1 MKLRIAIAFTIVLFL
16 GSVAGAAD
24 YTFTWNANHVNDEV
38 DEYRIYYRLNSSQDY
53 AGYETVAV
61 TDRTISPVTA
71 TISPPDAAEEYCF
84 AATAVGENGYESDK
98 SNEDGEGESCALDD
112 DDDTDD
118 GTDGGSGGGGGGGC
132 FLMRK

>member
-1 MKLRIAIAFTIVLFL
+1 MKLRIAIVFTIVLFL
-16 GSVAGAAD
+16 GSVAGAAE
-24 YTFTWNANHVNDEV
+24 YSFTWDANHVNDEV
-38 DEYRIYYRLNSSQDY
+38 KVYRIYYRLDSSSDY
-53 AGYETVAV
+53 SDYETVIV
-61 TDRTISPVTA
+61 TDRTVSPVTA
-71 TISPPDAAEEYCF
+71 TITLSDVSDEYCF